1 LRPFEYVSV
10 SNAEEA
16 VNALAAAAPNGK
28 PVAGCTDLLVEIK
41 HEASAAETLVDVSQL
56 EELRGI
62 ELTDEG
68 LRIGASV
75 THTEIMD
82 SDLVAELAPAL
93 QDAAHTI
100 GAVQTRTL
108 GTLAGNLV
116 TCVPSMDS
124 GPTLMALEATVNILG
139 SNGARSSS
147 LEDLFVFVRKT
158 SLEPDEII
166 TDIVVPKKNLGKP
179 TVFHKFGLRKGQAL
193 ALVNAAGSLHVKD
206 GKMTDVRISLGAVA
220 PVVIRCLK
228 AEAHLEGKS
237 ADDAQAI
244 NEAAEIALSETAP
257 IDDFRASKAY
267 RNELIKVLT
276 KRCVEQSIA
285 IANGQ

>member
-1 LRPFEYVSV
+1 MRPFEFISV

-16 VNALAAAAPNGK
+16 VKALAAAAPNGK

-41 HEASAAETLVDVSQL
+41 HEASTAETLVDVSQL

-62 ELTDEG
+62 SLVDEG

-82 SDLVAELAPAL
+82 SELVAKHAPAL
-93 QDAAHTI
+93 QDAAHTV

-108 GTLAGNLV
+108 GTLAGNIV

-124 GPTLMALEATVNILG
+124 GPTLMALEAYVNILG
-139 SNGARSSS
+139 PKGARQSS
-147 LEDLFVFVRKT
+147 LQDLFVFVRKT
-158 SLEPDEII
+158 TLQPDEII
-166 TDIVVPKKNLGKP
+166 TDIIVPKKNLKKP

-193 ALVNAAGSLHVKD
+193 ALVNAAGSLNVVD
-206 GKMTDVRISLGAVA
+206 GKMVDVRISLGAVA
-220 PVVIRCLK
+220 PVVIRCVK

-237 ADDAQAI
+237 ADDTQAI
-244 NEAAEIALSETAP
+244 LEGAEIALSETSP

-267 RNELIKVLT
+267 RNELVKVLT

-285 IANGQ
+285 IAKGK